1 MLRPDT
7 LVFTVM
13 LAMLTSLGPLSTDMY
28 LPSLP
33 SIARDLS
40 ASTSDTQLTLS
51 LYLLGFAV
59 GQLFYGPISDKVG
72 RRPAILC
79 GLALYCAGT
88 LACVFAPSI
97 QLLIAARFVQALGAA
112 GPIVLARAIVR
123 DLFEGPRAGREMAR
137 MASFMGVV
145 PMVAPVLGGFIET
158 TVGWRASF
166 GAILVAGG
174 LLVLMVVLLLPE
186 TLRERQAQPVSARG
200 ILQSFGIV
208 LQHKGYRVDVGMNA
222 LAYGGIFCYIS
233 ASSFILQG
241 VFGLSPLLYGFA
253 FALPVLGFV
262 SGTLLAQGLMRRLG
276 MQRTVGVGVGLMI
289 VGSVVMMASIG
300 SGVGGALG
308 MVLPFVFYFI
318 GIGLVMP
325 LTAAS
330 ALSPFA
336 ERAGAASSLMGLV
349 QMSFAA
355 LAGAMLGLT
364 LGTSALPLPIAICGI
379 TLALA
384 ALYWFGKRR
393 ISA

>member
-13 LAMLTSLGPLSTDMY
+13 LAMLTSLGPLSTDLY

-40 ASTSDTQLTLS
+40 ATTSGTQLTLS
-51 LYLLGFAV
+51 LYLLGFAA

-72 RRPAILC
+72 RKPAILW

-88 LACVFAPSI
+88 LACVFAPNI
-97 QLLIAARFVQALGAA
+97 QLLIVARFVQALGAA

-145 PMVAPVLGGFIET
+145 PMIAPVLGGVIET

-166 GAILVAGG
+166 GAIMVAGG
-174 LLVLMVVLLLPE
+174 LLVLMVLLLLPE
-186 TLRERQAQPVSARG
+186 TLREKQDQPISARS

-208 LQHKGYRVDVGMNA
+208 LRNPGYRVDVGMNA
-222 LAYGGIFCYIS
+222 LAYAGIFSYIS

-253 FALPVLGFV
+253 FAFPVFGFI

-276 MQRTVGVGVGLMI
+276 MRQTVGVGVGLMI
-289 VGSVVMMASIG
+289 VAAAIMMVSIG
-300 SGVGGALG
+300 TGFGGALG
-308 MVLPFVFYFI
+308 LVLPFVVYFI

-349 QMSFAA
+349 QMGFAA
-355 LAGAMLGLT
+355 LAGGLLGMT
-364 LGTSALPLPIAICGI
+364 LGTSALPLPIAICCI
-379 TLALA
+379 SVALA

-393 ISA
+393 MPA